1 MSRFSVDANILI
13 YMIETGDPRQRAA
26 IDILDRARR
35 ADCVI
40 TLQALGEFFF
50 ATTRKRKL
58 EPEAAM
64 RQVALWSTAFGTP
77 LPHSPAALT
86 EAMAAAATGRFSFWD
101 AMLLATAA
109 QSGCT
114 ALVSEDMAPGARLG
128 PIRVIPAFAGAEVS
142 PEARAVLA

>member
-1 MSRFSVDANILI
+1 MTRPTIDANILV
-13 YMIETGDPRQRAA
+13 YSIETGDRRQEAA
-26 IDILDRARR
+26 IAIIAGAARAGGL
-35 ADCVI
+35 I

-64 RQVALWSTAFGTP
+64 RQVALWSTAFGAP

-114 ALVSEDMAPGARLG
+114 ALISEDMAPGAKLG
-128 PIRVIPAFAGAEVS
+128 PVRVIPAFAGADVS